1 MKNNNYIAL
10 FEHDAVTDKY
20 GVVIPDF
27 PGFSTVGNSFDEALQ
42 NATEGLASHIEA
54 MKDLNENIPS
64 PSTFEQIKNNWDGWH
79 DWAREVSDYVTVII
93 PAIPEYGTQKIL
105 VTMDSRLIARID
117 RVAKNRSA
125 FLASAAEYMLDDKPA
140 KRVAA

>member
-10 FEHDAVTDKY
+10 FEHDAATGKY

-27 PGFSTVGNSFDEALQ
+27 PGFTTVGDSFEDALQ
-42 NATEGLASHIEA
+42 NATEGLGE
-54 MKDLNENIPS
+54 DIPA
-64 PSTFEQIKNNWDGWH
+64 PSTFEQIKNDWTGWR
-79 DWAREVSDYVTVII
+79 DWEQDVSDYITVII

-105 VTMDSRLIARID
+105 VTMDSRLVARID

-125 FLASAAEYMLDDKPA
+125 FLSSAAEYMLEDKPA
-140 KRVAA
+140 KRIAV